1 MAAAAD
7 VGGFFMKFRFAGFSS
22 LLLFLCLPLEPC
34 ASEITQIRIAQ
45 PRSTNDTSHLYFTE
59 LLQKALQK
67 AANGREVPQLVPTI
81 PLATERMVR
90 ELRAGRTID
99 IFWLGGGKERTRD
112 LLVVPIPLERGLVG
126 YRQFIIRKERVAE
139 FDAIKTVADLARLK
153 ACQGAQWV
161 DTDILRAAHLSLVTS
176 VTYESLFKQ
185 LYAGRCDYFPRG
197 IHQGKVELAKRAVAY
212 PDLIVYEPLILHYP
226 FATYFYLHPKNKVLA
241 QWLQDGLEKMI
252 DDGEL
257 IAYMQQQVH
266 TSSVFPLH
274 GTEAKRLLVL
284 PNHNLPVF
292 SDEKNP
298 RYWFQPSDF
307 FSATTGSSASGD

>member
-1 MAAAAD
+1 MAATAD
-7 VGGFFMKFRFAGFSS
+7 VGGFFMKFRFAGISS
-22 LLLFLCLPLEPC
+22 LLLLFCLPLAPC

-45 PRSTNDTSHLYFTE
+45 PRSTNDTSHFYFTE
-59 LLQKALQK
+59 LLQKALRK

-99 IFWLGGGKERTRD
+99 IFWLGGGNERARN

-161 DTDILRAAHLSLVTS
+161 DTDILRAAHLNLVTS
-176 VTYESLFKQ
+176 VNYESLFKQ
-185 LYAGRCDYFPRG
+185 LSAGRCDYFPRG
-197 IHQGKVELAKRAVAY
+197 FHEAKIEVAKRAALY
-212 PDLIVYEPLILHYP
+212 PELIVYEPLVLHYP
-226 FATYFYLHPKNKVLA
+226 FAAYFFVHKDNKVLA

-257 IAYMQQQVH
+257 LAHMQQHEH
-266 TSSVFPLH
+266 TSRAFPLRAS
-274 GTEAKRLLVL
+274 EAKRILVI
-284 PNHNLPVF
+284 PNHYLPDF
-292 SDEKNP
+292 SNEENT
-298 RYWFQPSDF
+298 RYWFQASDF
-307 FSATTGSSASGD
+307 VSATDGS